1 MAVRALVFDVFGTL
15 VGWRSAIADAFRA
28 SGVPGDPEELAD
40 AWRARYRPI
49 LDEVNEGA
57 RPWGDFDELHLA
69 TLDDLLAERGADLP
83 DAERRRLVSAWH
95 RLDPWPD
102 VRTGL
107 DDLRREHITASLSN
121 GHLAML
127 VDLARHGD
135 LRFDCLLSAE
145 LARVYKP
152 AAGVYTTAAR
162 LLGVEPG
169 ELMLVA
175 AHPWDLQGA
184 REAGL
189 RTAFIDRPLEYG
201 PGSPAR
207 EYPEADVSAGD
218 LHELA
223 QRLRQMAN
231 SAMRRGAR

>member
-15 VGWRSAIADAFRA
+15 VDWRSGIAEAFRA
-28 SGVPGDPEELAD
+28 SGAPGDPEELAD

-49 LDEVNEGA
+49 LDEVNDGV

-69 TLDDLLAERGADLP
+69 TLDDLLAERGVALP
-83 DAERRRLVSAWH
+83 VAERHRLVGAWH

-102 VRTGL
+102 VRSGL
-107 DDLRREHITASLSN
+107 EALRRQRVTATLSN
-121 GHLAML
+121 GHLALL
-127 VDLARHGD
+127 VDLARYGD

-145 LARVYKP
+145 LARAYKP
-152 AAGVYTTAAR
+152 VAEVYLTGAR
-162 LLGVEPG
+162 LLNVKPA

-184 REAGL
+184 RGAGL

-201 PGSPAR
+201 PGSPVR
-207 EYPEADVSAGD
+207 EDPGADLSAGD
-218 LHELA
+218 LHDLA
-223 QRLRQMAN
+223 ERLT
-231 SAMRRGAR
+231 

>member
-15 VGWRSAIADAFRA
+15 VDWRSAIADAFRSSA
-28 SGVPGDPEELAD
+28 VPGDPEELAD

-49 LDEVNEGA
+49 LDEVNDGS

-69 TLDDLLAERGADLP
+69 TLDDLLAERGVDLP
-83 DAERRRLVSAWH
+83 TEARQHLVSGWH

-107 DDLRREHITASLSN
+107 DELRRQRVTATLSN
-121 GHLAML
+121 GHVALL

-135 LRFDCLLSAE
+135 LRFDCVLSAE
-145 LARVYKP
+145 LAHVYKP
-152 AAGVYTTAAR
+152 APETYLTAAR
-162 LLGVEPG
+162 LLGVEPA
-169 ELMLVA
+169 ELMLAA

-184 REAGL
+184 RAAGL

-207 EYPEADVSAGD
+207 DDPDADVSADD
-218 LHELA
+218 LHQLV
-223 QRLRQMAN
+223 QRL
-231 SAMRRGAR
+231 